1 MNDKA
6 DGTSGSLEDVPAGP
20 GRWVDLVSGGALR
33 TWRECSYAKR
43 ESRRALQVYREVEL
57 TKPELSG
64 LTRYKEVVSRQT
76 GLDDT
81 SVRRILAGA
90 ESSFAAWP
98 IERELR
104 FRDVVQYHVISKCL
118 AEEPS
123 ALGTRSRLTAII
135 EAEIPE
141 DY

>member
-1 MNDKA
+1 MNDEA
-6 DGTSGSLEDVPAGP
+6 EGLFGSLEDVPAGP

-43 ESRRALQVYREVEL
+43 ASRRAVQVYREVEL

-64 LTRYKEVVSRQT
+64 LKRYKEVVSRQT

-81 SVRRILAGA
+81 AVRRILAGA

-98 IERELR
+98 VERELR
-104 FRDVVQYHVISKCL
+104 FRDVVQYLVISKCL
-118 AEEPS
+118 ADEPN
-123 ALGTRSRLTAII
+123 ALGTRTRLTAII
-135 EAEIPE
+135 ESEVPE
-141 DY
+141 NY

>member
-1 MNDKA
+1 MNDEA
-6 DGTSGSLEDVPAGP
+6 EGIFGSLEDVPTRP

-43 ESRRALQVYREVEL
+43 ASRRAVQVYREVEL

-81 SVRRILAGA
+81 AVRRILAGA

-98 IERELR
+98 VERELR
-104 FRDVVQYHVISKCL
+104 FRDVVQYLVISKCL
-118 AEEPS
+118 ADEPN
-123 ALGTRSRLTAII
+123 ALGTRTRLTAII
-135 EAEIPE
+135 ESEVPE
-141 DY
+141 NY